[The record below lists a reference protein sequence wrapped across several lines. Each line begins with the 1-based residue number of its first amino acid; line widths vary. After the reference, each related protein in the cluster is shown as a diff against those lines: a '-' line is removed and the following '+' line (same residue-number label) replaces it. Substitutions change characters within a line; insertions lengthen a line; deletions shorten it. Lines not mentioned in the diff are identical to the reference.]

1 MTAKCCYLKFLEIVH
16 CFLMKV
22 NQVILLALKL
32 FLKNIVTIL
41 TALLLFLTI
50 FTLLVKVLIS
60 VTYLKS
66 DIFIIKPANSI

>member
-50 FTLLVKVLIS
+50 FTLLVKLLIE
-60 VTYLKS
+60 TYLLS
-66 DIFIIKPANSI
+66 NPQILFDGLV

>member
-1 MTAKCCYLKFLEIVH
+1 
-16 CFLMKV
+16 MKV

-66 DIFIIKPANSI
+66 DILIIKPANSIWWVGLNNGVLLLVT

>member
-16 CFLMKV
+16 CFLFLV

-50 FTLLVKVLIS
+50 FTLLVKLLIE
-60 VTYLKS
+60 TYLLS
-66 DIFIIKPANSI
+66 NPQILFDGLV